1 MTIKS
6 LEVAAELK
14 EKLSRAVANNPAEGL
29 ILSGGLD
36 SSILASFLDHTKC
49 FTVKFENYGPDLEY
63 ARKVAAYFSLPHF
76 FKVIREEEALQTIP
90 QLIKILG
97 SFDLALPNDLAV
109 YFALKLAKEKGVK
122 SVLTGDGADELFA
135 GYSYMEELDLNTYLP
150 ELARRMRFSSPL
162 LGKSLGIDV
171 RQPFL
176 DEELVNFALTIK
188 PEDKIKEV
196 KGKKWGKWIL
206 RQSFEDD
213 LPAEII
219 WREKT
224 PLEYGSGTYHLREI
238 ISARI
243 TDEEFKEKQ
252 KSYPV
257 KFINKEH
264 VYYYE
269 IFRKVVGEI
278 PKAKAHNSACPFCGA
293 GMNKEAWH
301 CRVCGR
307 STIIPQRSNIRS

>member
-1 MTIKS
+1 MDQ
-6 LEVAAELK
+6 LK
-14 EKLSRAVANNPAEGL
+14 GKLSQAVAKNPAEGL

-36 SSILASFLDHTKC
+36 SSILASLLNKAKC
-49 FTVKFENYGPDLEY
+49 FTVKFANYGSDLEY
-63 ARKVAAYFSLPHF
+63 ARKVAEYFTFPHF
-76 FKVIREEEALQTIP
+76 FKVIKEDEALEVVP
-90 QLIKILG
+90 QIIKTLG
-97 SFDLALPNDLAV
+97 SFDLALPNDLAI
-109 YFALKLAKEKGVK
+109 YFALKLAQEKGVN
-122 SVLTGDGADELFA
+122 SVMTGDGADELFA

-150 ELARRMRFSSPL
+150 QLAKRMRFSSPL

-171 RQPFL
+171 KQPFL

-206 RQSFEDD
+206 RESFADS
-213 LPAEII
+213 LPPEII

-224 PLEYGSGTYHLREI
+224 PLEYGSGTYRLREI

-243 TDEEFKEKQ
+243 TDEEFAEKQ

-264 VYYYE
+264 LYYYK
-269 IFRKVVGEI
+269 IFREVVGEI
-278 PKAKAHNSACPFCGA
+278 PKPKNNEAVCPFCGA
-293 GMNKEAWH
+293 GMNKDAWH

-307 STIIPQRSNIRS
+307 SRK